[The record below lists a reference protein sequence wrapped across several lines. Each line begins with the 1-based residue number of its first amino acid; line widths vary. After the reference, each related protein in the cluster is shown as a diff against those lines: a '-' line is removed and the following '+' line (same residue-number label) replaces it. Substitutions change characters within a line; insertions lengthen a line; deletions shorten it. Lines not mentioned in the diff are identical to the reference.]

1 MLEIDRMEKI
11 LSELGERK
19 RITYKELEGIMD
31 VSLSTI
37 KRDIEKMEHKGLLNK
52 IKGGISQISDIKN
65 DKNVEERFVENINEK
80 KEIAIKALR
89 TIKNNEF
96 IYLDAGTTVFYL
108 INKLKNKNVTVVTN
122 GLMHIEELTRNKIRT
137 IIIGGEV
144 KDTTR
149 AIVGAE
155 AIESL
160 EKYRFDRCF
169 IGVNGIDEKKGF
181 TTPELNES
189 IIKKRVL
196 ELSEFKYILADK
208 TKFNKISNIQ
218 FAKIGN
224 CKIITSDESI
234 RKNSKYKK
242 YFI

>member
-1 MLEIDRMEKI
+1 MLEIDRIEKI
-11 LSELGERK
+11 LFELNERK
-19 RITYKELEGIMD
+19 RITYKELEKMMD

-37 KRDIEKMEHKGLLNK
+37 KRDVEKMEQKGLLNK
-52 IKGGISQISDIKN
+52 IKGGISQISDIKS
-65 DKNVEERFVENINEK
+65 DKKVEERFGENINEK
-80 KEIAIKALR
+80 KEIAVKALR

-122 GLMHIEELTRNKIRT
+122 GIMHIEELTKYKIRT
-137 IIIGGEV
+137 IILGGEV
-144 KDTTR
+144 KDTTK
-149 AIVGAE
+149 AVVGAE
-155 AIESL
+155 AIEAL

-181 TTPELNES
+181 TTPELNEA
-189 IIKKRVL
+189 IIKKKVL
-196 ELSEFKYILADK
+196 ELSDEKYILADK

-218 FAKIGN
+218 FSKLDD
-224 CKIITSDESI
+224 CRIITSDEAV